1 MTCRPTW
8 KPASPSAATLTSR
21 LLPLSCPR
29 QDNKLLDIFR
39 CKDKNLSNKI
49 KNLLG
54 LLSDG
59 GLSIHELAKLCVQLE
74 LGQVRQEVN
83 RRLANKEEELN
94 NIGRTTPASWSTC
107 RPSWERNK
115 VESFRIKGELEGIIN
130 KLEIASDC
138 VN

>member
-94 NIGRTTPASWSTC
+94 NTRKNHSRIMEYMQAFLGAQQGR
-107 RPSWERNK
+107 
-115 VESFRIKGELEGIIN
+115 VF
-130 KLEIASDC
+130 
-138 VN
+138 